1 MMFSEDTQVTGIVF
15 NIQHYSVHDGPGIR
29 SNIFLKGCP
38 LACRWCSN
46 PESQSPRPE
55 LAFKEGRC
63 LGLDKCTRCLGAC
76 PHQAIRPGSDG
87 KPVIDRT
94 LCRDCAFQC
103 AAACPPHAAI
113 VYGEHRTVDSVLQEV
128 EKQEIFFSTSG
139 GGITLS
145 GGEPLFQEKFALA
158 LLRGLSSV
166 VQA

>member
-76 PHQAIRPGSDG
+76 PHQAIRPAVTGSPSSTDAVPRLCV
-87 KPVIDRT
+87 PV
-94 LCRDCAFQC
+94 C
-103 AAACPPHAAI
+103 
-113 VYGEHRTVDSVLQEV
+113 
-128 EKQEIFFSTSG
+128 
-139 GGITLS
+139 
-145 GGEPLFQEKFALA
+145 
-158 LLRGLSSV
+158 RGLSAACRHRV
-166 VQA
+166 W

>member
-63 LGLDKCTRCLGAC
+63 LGQDKCTR
-76 PHQAIRPGSDG
+76 
-87 KPVIDRT
+87 
-94 LCRDCAFQC
+94 
-103 AAACPPHAAI
+103 
-113 VYGEHRTVDSVLQEV
+113 
-128 EKQEIFFSTSG
+128 
-139 GGITLS
+139 
-145 GGEPLFQEKFALA
+145 
-158 LLRGLSSV
+158 
-166 VQA
+166 

>member
-63 LGLDKCTRCLGAC
+63 LGIFRARQTIALSIPAHGARLIRLT
-76 PHQAIRPGSDG
+76 PLRSDRSTVVIGTSLSLTGGMELTGFRDNRPVLRPGVTA
-87 KPVIDRT
+87 P
-94 LCRDCAFQC
+94 CR
-103 AAACPPHAAI
+103 
-113 VYGEHRTVDSVLQEV
+113 VT
-128 EKQEIFFSTSG
+128 
-139 GGITLS
+139 
-145 GGEPLFQEKFALA
+145 
-158 LLRGLSSV
+158 LLRDGVPFTLDAESSFF
-166 VQA
+166 